1 MSLSQP
7 FLIAIF
13 VPWACALAL
22 AHVAKRDFRAYLRR
36 RHAAIYQRVYGVHAD
51 RTRYSAL
58 NPLVWALQFRF
69 EISRACEV
77 LADRHLTRLG
87 RRLRRALVLTIAL
100 YFAALAAVVAHAHAA
115 QPGVGTVGSAE
126 MRS

>member
-7 FLIAIF
+7 LLIAIF

-22 AHVAKRDFRAYLRR
+22 THVAKRDFRAYLRR
-36 RHAAIYQRVYGVHAD
+36 RHATIYQRVYGVHAD

-69 EISRACEV
+69 EVSRACEAV
-77 LADRHLTRLG
+77 ADHHLTRLG

-100 YFAALAAVVAHAHAA
+100 YFAALGVVVAHVHTA
-115 QPGVGTVGSAE
+115 QPNLVTAGGAE
-126 MRS
+126 IRS